1 MSAPRAV
8 QGVFLVVL
16 ILFVAASIKHTSS
29 PTFAA
34 TRGHRKPSSSS
45 SKPPQSAW
53 SLERLKP
60 QFLGGVRQKLERA
73 EAIWE
78 KTVEQR
84 HKMLKD
90 YRDPSNKD
98 LFVDTISSCMHV
110 CSQLEQVSS
119 PRGRQLPYYAFHD
132 MGFRDSFVQLPV

>member
-1 MSAPRAV
+1 MKTLSCVPYTTLLSLLQIEMSAPRVV
-8 QGVFLVVL
+8 QGIFLVVL

-29 PTFAA
+29 PAFAA
-34 TRGHRKPSSSS
+34 SRGHRKPSSGS

-53 SLERLKP
+53 SLDRLKP

-98 LFVDTISSCMHV
+98 LFVNSMASYMHF
-110 CSQLEQVSS
+110 CSQLGQVSS
-119 PRGRQLPYYAFHD
+119 PRG
-132 MGFRDSFVQLPV
+132 